1 MVEFPFFNSS
11 AEDEALR
18 VEALRVKRMIRETVA
33 ADTNCPLINCEKRGV
48 SACKEGCSWVLDE
61 EQIYLGKVIMDGKGK
76 TQ

>member
-1 MVEFPFFNSS
+1 MVEFPFFTSS
-11 AEDEALR
+11 SED
-18 VEALRVKRMIRETVA
+18 EALRVKRMIRETVA